1 MDQIYYAHEHVTID
15 LSGVKNTL
23 DCRLDEFEK
32 TVEEFRA
39 LHDRGVR
46 TIIDQTA
53 RGMGRNIPYAQAV
66 GEASGV
72 RIFHATGFYKAPFLP
87 EECYTRSERE
97 LADLMIAD
105 LTVGME
111 GTSIRANHIGE
122 IGTGSGSIKPEEQ
135 KVFAAACL
143 AHHETGAAICTHCT
157 LGALGLE
164 QIAVFRQFNVPLERV
179 VLSHIDLSGD
189 YDYMLALLDQGV
201 NIAFDTVGKENYM
214 PDFNRAK
221 WLADLCRAGYV
232 NQILLSMDIT
242 RRSQYRQNGGL
253 GYAYL
258 VDGFLPMAVE
268 AGCKTEWIDWMLRQN
283 PARIYGE

>member
-87 EECYTRSERE
+87 EECYTR
-97 LADLMIAD
+97 
-105 LTVGME
+105 
-111 GTSIRANHIGE
+111 
-122 IGTGSGSIKPEEQ
+122 
-135 KVFAAACL
+135 
-143 AHHETGAAICTHCT
+143 
-157 LGALGLE
+157 
-164 QIAVFRQFNVPLERV
+164 
-179 VLSHIDLSGD
+179 
-189 YDYMLALLDQGV
+189 
-201 NIAFDTVGKENYM
+201 
-214 PDFNRAK
+214 
-221 WLADLCRAGYV
+221 
-232 NQILLSMDIT
+232 
-242 RRSQYRQNGGL
+242 
-253 GYAYL
+253 
-258 VDGFLPMAVE
+258 
-268 AGCKTEWIDWMLRQN
+268 
-283 PARIYGE
+283 